1 MSELFDGVGEILTD
15 IFGSSVSYLPQS
27 LEPRQVAS
35 IFREEQIEAEDQD
48 GRPVLIMAPIW
59 RVRRDLVPELARRD
73 RIQIADGRVYEI
85 DEIWPPTSP
94 AADGL
99 TRCVLRK
106 VAA

>member
-1 MSELFDGVGEILTD
+1 MTSIFDGMGAILT
-15 IFGSSVSYLPQS
+15 GVLGASVSYLPQS

-35 IFREEQIEAEDQD
+35 IFREEQVEAEDD
-48 GRPVLIMAPIW
+48 SGRIVLIMAPVW
-59 RVRRDLVPELARRD
+59 RVRRDLVPELARKD

-106 VAA
+106 VTT